1 MPRVLSVQP
10 TPNENA
16 MKFTLDGPSTAGG
29 AKTYSS
35 AAAAAENPVAAA
47 IWRLGGIRSVFM
59 VADFVTVTK
68 TAEADWDTLAAQVQS
83 AIDGA

>member
-1 MPRVLSVQP
+1 MPRVLSAHP

-35 AAAAAENPVAAA
+35 AAAAADNPVAAA
-47 IWRLGGIRSVFM
+47 IWALEGIRSVFM

-68 TAEADWDTLAAQVQS
+68 APDADWDTLATQVQA